1 MELISFRCTS
11 CKQGLKI
18 GADKAGRKI
27 KCAKCGTVLT
37 IPNLSPEEAKASG
50 ASRGGASQ
58 SRAPEPQAKETVQ
71 EEEDDK
77 KGYGILASPAEEE
90 LKPLDEPKKEEKKG
104 PPLKRKM
111 RTLPDLDL
119 WEKVKAGLQVMT
131 VGVCIWGGVVLC
143 TLIILLLGAI
153 NGPEYAE
160 VLEQSMTV
168 KTNTPTGEV
177 ITPDMTAFML
187 GLVTG
192 ISYQGIGRTL
202 DILAAVLALFQLIVW
217 IAGYAVCLKV
227 PDRYGSQGQLK
238 ALLALG
244 AVNFFVILIFKLLPA
259 LGIINYV
266 LVPYAVPEVSMVD
279 ANIDRDPTLWVFW
292 SGAPFWEMI
301 LNVVLLCL
309 FYAQPVLMGVFVW
322 SIGMALRENPV
333 IEKGQGL
340 VVLAFGIAFV
350 LLSFHLL
357 SMTGTS
363 GVALGIL
370 RVIYGVWTGFTIL
383 LLVRMPMAFQ
393 ATRSVLQ
400 KYLDGAEMKDED
412 DIEAEDKPRRK
423 RKVKPARDEE
433 DDD

>member
-1 MELISFRCTS
+1 
-11 CKQGLKI
+11 
-18 GADKAGRKI
+18 
-27 KCAKCGTVLT
+27 
-37 IPNLSPEEAKASG
+37 
-50 ASRGGASQ
+50 
-58 SRAPEPQAKETVQ
+58 
-71 EEEDDK
+71 
-77 KGYGILASPAEEE
+77 
-90 LKPLDEPKKEEKKG
+90 
-104 PPLKRKM
+104 
-111 RTLPDLDL
+111 
-119 WEKVKAGLQVMT
+119 MT
-131 VGVCIWGGVVLC
+131 VGVCIWGAVVLC
-143 TLIILLLGAI
+143 TLVIVLLGAV

-177 ITPDMTAFML
+177 IAPDMTAFML

-202 DILAAVLALFQLIVW
+202 CILAAVLSLFQLIVW

-309 FYAQPVLMGVFVW
+309 FYAQPVFMGVFVW

-340 VVLAFGIAFV
+340 VVLTFGIAFA

-370 RVIYGVWTGFTIL
+370 RVIYGVWIGFTIL

-412 DIEAEDKPRRK
+412 DALAEDKPRRK
-423 RKVKPARDEE
+423 RKARPARDEE
-433 DDD
+433 DDDDD